1 MLERGFAFTFS
12 ITALLQ
18 VSLEAYLQQQQ
29 QMLSSKMSLFWM

>member
-18 VSLEAYLQQQQ
+18 VSLKPIC
-29 QMLSSKMSLFWM
+29 SSNKL